1 MADNTTATAFASSSS
16 AASSAS
22 THFDIY
28 ISHRGPDVK
37 NTIAANLYR
46 RLTSHGLR
54 VFLDRPALEAGKRI
68 FPQIEAAIK
77 VASVHIAI
85 FSEDYASSKWCLD
98 ELRLMVDSEKLGAT
112 ILPVFYK
119 VKPAVLRLNTDS
131 KYAEALRK
139 HEDKRNRNDEDKP
152 RYDPQRIQGW
162 RDALFQVA
170 NISGFELEACNGD
183 EAELLERIV
192 QRVLKMVPEPEL
204 HVAKYATGLGE
215 KMRVEENMA
224 ALQ

>member
-1 MADNTTATAFASSSS
+1 MVDNTTATAFASSSS

-22 THFDIY
+22 THFDIF
-28 ISHRGPDVK
+28 INHRGPDVK
-37 NTIAANLYR
+37 NTIAAYLYR
-46 RLTSHGLR
+46 RLTAHGLR

-85 FSEDYASSKWCLD
+85 FSENYAKSKWCLD

-119 VKPAVLRLNTDS
+119 VKPADLRWNTDSKYS

-139 HEDKRNRNDEDKP
+139 HEDKRRYRN
-152 RYDPQRIQGW
+152 PQKIQGW
-162 RDALFQVA
+162 RDALFQVGD
-170 NISGFELEACNGD
+170 ISRFELEVCNG
-183 EAELLERIV
+183 
-192 QRVLKMVPEPEL
+192 
-204 HVAKYATGLGE
+204 
-215 KMRVEENMA
+215 
-224 ALQ
+224 